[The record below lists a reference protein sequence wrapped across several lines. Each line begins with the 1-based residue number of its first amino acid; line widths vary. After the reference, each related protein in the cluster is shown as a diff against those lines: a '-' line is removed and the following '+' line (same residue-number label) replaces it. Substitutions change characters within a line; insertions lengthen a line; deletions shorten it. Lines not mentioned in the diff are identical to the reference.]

1 MKQITAI
8 IQPHRLEAVEHALHA
23 VSHLPG
29 FSIHASRGH
38 ARGQGDHQQFASDEW
53 DPDAHDRLVLIMFC
67 RDEHAAELVDAICA
81 AAHTGNRGDG
91 MVAVTELVDLV
102 RIRTGERGDAAA

>member
-8 IQPHRLEAVEHALHA
+8 VQSHRLEAVERALHA

-38 ARGQGDHQQFASDEW
+38 GRGRGDHQQFASDEW
-53 DPDAHDRLVLIMFC
+53 DPDAHDRLVLSMFC
-67 RDEHAAELVDAICA
+67 RDKHAAELVDAICA